1 MSPAL
6 TGKLPL
12 ATREAQ
18 LFLGCLKLEQKKK
31 KLLMEIEDQVCKTT
45 VSINKM

>member
-31 KLLMEIEDQVCKTT
+31 LLMEIEDQVCKTT